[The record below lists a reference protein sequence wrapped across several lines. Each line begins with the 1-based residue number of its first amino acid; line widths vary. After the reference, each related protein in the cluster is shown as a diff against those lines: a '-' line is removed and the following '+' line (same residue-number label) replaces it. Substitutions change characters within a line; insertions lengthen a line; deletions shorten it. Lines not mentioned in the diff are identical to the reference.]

1 LIKASVT
8 QVVTAITLDKSFI
21 EWKPEVDSSITAVKL
36 ELSKLN
42 SFFDCDIKAPG
53 SSSPGVLNS
62 ESAPA
67 CPSTGSVVDGPN
79 GHRSANDNRDCGF
92 GHVYTQFHDPVKGT
106 ILPPFPK
113 FHSLIES
120 VLGDSARFTNNFGSE
135 SRVPLGKL
143 PKINFPEFD
152 GENPKL

>member
-1 LIKASVT
+1 VDLGISTPNFMT
-8 QVVTAITLDKSFI
+8 QSRV
-21 EWKPEVDSSITAVKL
+21 
-36 ELSKLN
+36 
-42 SFFDCDIKAPG
+42 
-53 SSSPGVLNS
+53 
-62 ESAPA
+62 
-67 CPSTGSVVDGPN
+67 
-79 GHRSANDNRDCGF
+79 RSYR
-92 GHVYTQFHDPVKGT
+92 
-106 ILPPFPK
+106 LFPK